1 MEQPVCILAAV
12 REELSGILRRMAVS
26 KKQKIGL
33 ADLWIGAWQG
43 RPLLLVRTGV
53 GKRRAFLAL
62 SEVLAGHAPGLI
74 VSIGYAGGTDPALRV
89 GDLFLADKILEP
101 PPGDFHAGGAQ
112 APAQEFEADEAIT
125 ACFAEVAPPEGA
137 ALHRGALLTVGEVV
151 TEPERKHALGARHG
165 ARALDMETAAL
176 ARLAREKGIPFV
188 SLRAI
193 SDAADDALMDV
204 SPFLEEDGEV
214 SRLKA
219 GWYVLTHPSAIG
231 TFRSLQAVAR
241 LATARLT
248 EFLAAAL
255 KKLPVGKG

>member
-1 MEQPVCILAAV
+1 MEHPICILAAV
-12 REELSGILRRMAVS
+12 REELSGILRQMAVS
-26 KKQKIGL
+26 SKQKIGR
-33 ADLWIGAWQG
+33 ADLWSGAWQG

-53 GKRRAFLAL
+53 GKRCAFLAL
-62 SEVLAGHAPGLI
+62 SDVLAAHTPGLI

-89 GDLFLADKILEP
+89 GDLLLAEKILEP
-101 PPGDFHAGGAQ
+101 PPGEFHAGGMQ
-112 APAQEFEADEAIT
+112 APAQEFEVDASLA
-125 ACFAEVAPPEGA
+125 ARFAEVAPPEGA

-151 TEPERKHALGARHG
+151 TEPEKKQALGARYD
-165 ARALDMETAAL
+165 ACALDMETAAL
-176 ARLAREKGIPFV
+176 ARLAREKDIPFL

-231 TFRSLQAVAR
+231 PLRNLQVVAR
-241 LATARLT
+241 QATARLT

-255 KKLPVGKG
+255 KNLPRE